1 MPRILGA
8 LMALGGLGWM
18 TFISPPLAHYVS
30 PYNMLPGVLRR
41 AIANHVAARFRR
53 EPTTVEAAGWRLE
66 RRT

>member
-1 MPRILGA
+1 
-8 LMALGGLGWM
+8 MALGGLGWM

-30 PYNMLPGVLRR
+30 PYNM
-41 AIANHVAARFRR
+41 AIANRVVARFRR